1 MPLTTY
7 SVLIGCFFVKIFK
20 KLSSTDLKNE
30 ISMFVFSL
38 ILQSSMG
45 ESVSGSSAGSPISG
59 DAQGQVAFSVQFVC
73 TSEERQTGK
82 LIITVQVCIQII
94 LF

>member
-1 MPLTTY
+1 
-7 SVLIGCFFVKIFK
+7 
-20 KLSSTDLKNE
+20 
-30 ISMFVFSL
+30 
-38 ILQSSMG
+38 MG